1 MKFEIELKATIKEKY
16 GSIRAFSKAIDTP
29 YSSIDN
35 IFKRGIMGV
44 SLQIVLKICAALNI
58 DIESIKDDKLIFKN
72 DIIGTNN
79 PIESKLIND
88 FRSLSVQ
95 GKEYV
100 LQTLNMAKNTY
111 SDNKNTVA
119 DMLINDL
126 ASAFSKNKV
135 QN

>member
-1 MKFEIELKATIKEKY
+1 MKFEVDLKTTIKEKY
-16 GSIRAFSKAIDTP
+16 GSIRAFSQAINVP

-44 SLQIVLKICAALNI
+44 SLQIVLNICTALNI
-58 DIESIKDDKLIFKN
+58 DIESIRDDKLIFKDN
-72 DIIGTNN
+72 IIDTTN
-79 PIESKLIND
+79 PAESKLVKD
-88 FRSLSVQ
+88 FRSLSTQ

-100 LQTLNMAKNTY
+100 LQTVNMAKNTY
-111 SDNKNTVA
+111 SDNNNAVT
-119 DMLINDL
+119 DMLMNDL